1 MKIKMK
7 RSLLLLSVFC
17 LVLFA
22 IPLDVNALTTGF
34 STEELNEE
42 QKDSF
47 SINAGISPLSDEP
60 EKDTIVCFDVNDNG
74 LIAIGQET
82 WDKKIVSVYSSDGV
96 FQYGYTFVS
105 SGSIG
110 VEWDENNI
118 NIYFVRSG
126 VIASVN
132 SSGEV
137 LDIKEVQDTTENN
150 SYYYRFFRVAER
162 TVGDTT
168 YLIRSN
174 MGILN
179 WITASYSQVV
189 VKEFD
194 GTENIIYDASSIQL
208 QRMTIIFI
216 AILLFLAIFIWRIY
230 CYYCKSGR

>member
-1 MKIKMK
+1 MKYI
-7 RSLLLLSVFC
+7 RNVFAFLLILMLINEGEV
-17 LVLFA
+17 VA
-22 IPLDVNALTTGF
+22 MNTGF
-34 STEELNEE
+34 STGTLSKNDIETFIENVNISILENEPQRQAIE
-42 QKDSF
+42 
-47 SINAGISPLSDEP
+47 
-60 EKDTIVCFDVNDNG
+60 CFDVDEEG
-74 LIAIGQET
+74 TIAIG
-82 WDKKIVSVYSSDGV
+82 YSDSQNKTVCIYTNNGD
-96 FQYGYTFVS
+96 FQYGYSFEC
-105 SGSIG
+105 SGKFGIEIHNR
-110 VEWDENNI
+110 VL

-132 SSGEV
+132 PSGEV

-230 CYYCKSGR
+230 CYYCMSGR